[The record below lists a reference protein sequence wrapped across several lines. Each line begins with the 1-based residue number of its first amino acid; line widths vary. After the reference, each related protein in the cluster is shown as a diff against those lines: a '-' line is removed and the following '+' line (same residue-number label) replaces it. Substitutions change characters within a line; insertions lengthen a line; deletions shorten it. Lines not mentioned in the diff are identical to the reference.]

1 MTIQGS
7 VGLAFLAAFITALV
21 YTLLNPPMTWRPFIV
36 WFVTFFVFAL
46 VLLAG
51 PTLTVTVGR

>member
-1 MTIQGS
+1 MTIEGS
-7 VGLAFLAAFITALV
+7 VGLSILAALLTAIV
-21 YTLLNPPMTWRPFIV
+21 YTVLNPPITLRPFVV

-46 VLLAG
+46 VLFAG

>member
-7 VGLAFLAAFITALV
+7 VGLAFLAALLAALV
-21 YTLLNPPMTWRPFIV
+21 YTLLNPPVTWRPFIV
-36 WFVTFFVFAL
+36 WFFTFLVFAL

-51 PTLTVTVGR
+51 PTLTIQIGR

>member
-1 MTIQGS
+1 VTIQGS
-7 VGLAFLAAFITALV
+7 VGLAFLAALLAAAV
-21 YTLLNPPMTWRPFIV
+21 YTLLNPPVTWRPFIV